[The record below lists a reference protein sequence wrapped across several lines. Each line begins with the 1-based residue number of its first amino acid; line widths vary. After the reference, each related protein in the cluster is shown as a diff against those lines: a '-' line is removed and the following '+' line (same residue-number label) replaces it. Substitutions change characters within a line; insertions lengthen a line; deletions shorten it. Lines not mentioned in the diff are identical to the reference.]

1 MASGAWTLLFFA
13 VTNYSIGFIPV
24 MGFDYGTGVGVGAG
38 AGVSI
43 FSGAFAATSVVATF
57 YSGGLGAGVGS
68 LIGAGV
74 GAGCCFGASFFV

>member
-24 MGFDYGTGVGVGAG
+24 MGFDYCTGVEAGAD

-43 FSGAFAATSVVATF
+43 FSGAFAASSVVSSF
-57 YSGGLGAGVGS
+57 YSGGLK
-68 LIGAGV
+68 
-74 GAGCCFGASFFV
+74 